1 MQRRQPLNYENQDVS
16 RQFTEL
22 MRFRCTPRLRE
33 LFEDVAEKRG
43 QTTGSLF
50 RFLMDQFIKADQR
63 GWKTRLNKFM
73 FSERERDD

>member
-22 MRFRCTPRLRE
+22 MRFRCTRRLRE

-43 QTTGSLF
+43 QTTGSLL
-50 RFLMDQFIKADQR
+50 RFLMDHFIKADQR
-63 GWKTRLNKFM
+63 GWKPRLNKFM